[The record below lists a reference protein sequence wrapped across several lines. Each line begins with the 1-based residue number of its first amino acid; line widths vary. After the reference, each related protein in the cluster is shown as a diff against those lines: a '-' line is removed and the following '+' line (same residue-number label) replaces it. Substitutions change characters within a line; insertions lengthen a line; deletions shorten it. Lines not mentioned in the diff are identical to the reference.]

1 MREEWKAL
9 RQKTSDGYIWKY
21 KEDMPNEKN

>member
-1 MREEWKAL
+1 MREEWKVL
-9 RQKTSDGYIWKY
+9 RQKTSGDYIWKY